1 MSDTSHQ
8 HTYASLALINPTIP
22 AFAPEEQWE
31 EEALSSDTD
40 ETRFWRNNNLRLSL
54 TQQRS
59 NSTTGLGVSVT
70 NFILYFIFI
79 IMHLKH
85 TKLHIRYFH

>member
-1 MSDTSHQ
+1 MDDGSVSDTSHQ

-70 NFILYFIFI
+70 NFIF
-79 IMHLKH
+79 
-85 TKLHIRYFH
+85 YFHYYALKTHKTSY